1 MKVRKDRRQKA
12 TTPHSSQLY
21 CEVEMEEIIVH
32 MIIIAPLTKWLIGPN
47 RSWNKG
53 KREYG
58 VYIALLLLFFVGI
71 YELRKPNE
79 NLYEILNLNAYASK
93 TDIQQSFRRMSK
105 KYHPDKSK
113 EDSFERFNKI
123 REAYEILSNEKK
135 KYIYDRFGD
144 FGGSEVTNFFYV
156 EIIIIAIFQFAISF
170 IFGFLYTYGKDNEK
184 YRILICL
191 YIGLNFCMELIFRF
205 SQESSVFLSFLPIFC
220 HYTPFER
227 IHSLKVLVPLV
238 MNAILLVDVYFI
250 DEDTDLYVST
260 FCEYVFENNSKTIK
274 NLDDAVIFCA
284 RLVDGKIPSCAYN
297 ASREQRKVSK
307 ANNFSWRE
315 EDEFTHVKNVH
326 ELDDEQTYD
335 KKCDKNDVFYK
346 LLHNVVET
354 STEDVEL
361 KIPKKELCRRFDWSR
376 WYTASVLEKSSE
388 ERDFEEGNATKG
400 IIFSSVLYFIG
411 LVSHLLS
418 K

>member
-1 MKVRKDRRQKA
+1 
-12 TTPHSSQLY
+12 
-21 CEVEMEEIIVH
+21 MEEIIVH

-144 FGGSEVTNFFYV
+144 FG
-156 EIIIIAIFQFAISF
+156 
-170 IFGFLYTYGKDNEK
+170 
-184 YRILICL
+184 
-191 YIGLNFCMELIFRF
+191 
-205 SQESSVFLSFLPIFC
+205 
-220 HYTPFER
+220 
-227 IHSLKVLVPLV
+227 V

-284 RLVDGKIPSCAYN
+284 RLVDGK
-297 ASREQRKVSK
+297 VSK

-326 ELDDEQTYD
+326 ELDDEQMYD

-376 WYTASVLEKSSE
+376 WYTTSVLEKNSE

>member
-1 MKVRKDRRQKA
+1 
-12 TTPHSSQLY
+12 
-21 CEVEMEEIIVH
+21 MEEIIIH

-58 VYIALLLLFFVGI
+58 VYIALLLLFCVGI
-71 YELRKPNE
+71 YELRKTNQ
-79 NLYEILNLNAYASK
+79 NLYEVLQLNAYASK
-93 TDIQQSFRRMSK
+93 TDIQQSFRRLSRV
-105 KYHPDKSK
+105 YHPDKNK
-113 EDSFERFNKI
+113 EADSFERFNKI

-144 FGGSEVTNFFYV
+144 FAGSEITNFFYV

-191 YIGLNFCMELIFRF
+191 YIALNFCIELVFRF
-205 SQESSVFLSFLPIFC
+205 SPESTHFLSFLPIFC

-227 IHSLKVLVPLV
+227 IHSLRVLVPLV
-238 MNAILLVDVYFI
+238 MNAILLLDVYFI

-260 FCEYVFENNSKTIK
+260 FCEYVFENSQKTIK
-274 NLDDAVIFCA
+274 NMDDVVIFCA
-284 RLVDGKIPSCAYN
+284 RLVDGKVN
-297 ASREQRKVSK
+297 K

-315 EDEFTHVKNVH
+315 KDPYSDLANIEELEDE
-326 ELDDEQTYD
+326 ETYD
-335 KKCDKNDVFYK
+335 KKCDKSDMFYK
-346 LLHNVVET
+346 LLYNVVET

-361 KIPKKELCRRFDWSR
+361 KIPKKSLCRRFDWSR
-376 WYTASVLEKSSE
+376 LYTESVMEKNTE
-388 ERDFEEGNATKG
+388 EKDFEQSNASKG
-400 IIFSSVLYFIG
+400 ILFSSLLYFIG
-411 LVSHLLS
+411 LISHLVS